1 MKLFKL
7 LFSNKTEIDYES
19 LYHDSQE
26 KLSWYM
32 NALETKQIQY
42 DTIESVVLKLQNE
55 NKKLK
60 SELDNIKKSLL
71 DLPKLLGKNLGK

>member
-1 MKLFKL
+1 MKLLKSKK
-7 LFSNKTEIDYES
+7 SNIDYEQ
-19 LYHDSQE
+19 LYHDSQA

-32 NALETKQIQY
+32 DALETKQIQC
-42 DTIESVVLKLQNE
+42 DTIETVVSTLKQE

-60 SELDNIKKSLL
+60 EELQALKKSLL